1 MGNSVMY
8 WVYAALAVLGVAMIL
23 AVALRRSRMRRRNE
37 RLKQKFGPEYDVVIE
52 QHGALRGVGILE
64 ARARRVQDL
73 PLRSLTPAECGSF
86 AQAWQRAQVQ
96 FIDSPNDGVNSAHEL
111 VQRVMRARGYPV
123 EAFEQDV
130 ADLSVDYGD
139 IVQHYRAAH
148 ALHQANRAARANT
161 EELRQ
166 ALVHYRTLFEELLG
180 VELEQP
186 PPLSRRLIEHE
197 SREQRAV

>member
-1 MGNSVMY
+1 
-8 WVYAALAVLGVAMIL
+8 VLVVAMIL
-23 AVALRRSRMRRRNE
+23 TVALRRTKLRRRNE
-37 RLKQKFGPEYDVVIE
+37 RLKQKFGPEYDIVVE
-52 QHGALRGVGILE
+52 QHGASQGLGILE
-64 ARARRVQDL
+64 ARARRVEHL
-73 PLRSLTPAECGSF
+73 PLRSLTPAECGNF

-96 FIDSPNDGVNSAHEL
+96 FIDSPNHGVNSAHDL

-148 ALHQANRAARANT
+148 ALHQANRAARVNT

-166 ALVHYRTLFEELLG
+166 ALVHYRTMFEELLG

-186 PPLSRRLIEHE
+186 PPVSRRQIEPE
-197 SREQRAV
+197 NRQQRASGDR